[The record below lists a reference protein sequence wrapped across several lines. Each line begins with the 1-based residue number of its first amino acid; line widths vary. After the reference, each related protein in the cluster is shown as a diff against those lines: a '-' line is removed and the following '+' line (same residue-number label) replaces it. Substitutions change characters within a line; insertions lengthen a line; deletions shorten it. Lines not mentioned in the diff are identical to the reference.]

1 MIDWP
6 IISATIFLPLIGSLI
21 IFLIKE
27 DDTTANNIKWAA
39 LWTSIGTFVLSCL
52 IWFQFDHSTS
62 QYQLVEKYK
71 WFNDFNFYYHV
82 GVDGIS
88 LFMILLSTFLTPFC
102 ILASWENIK
111 KRIKEYMIAFLFLE
125 TVMIGMFCSIDI
137 LLFYVF
143 FEAVLIPMFLIIGI
157 WGGERRI
164 YASFK
169 FFLYTLLGSVLMLIA
184 IIFIYQK
191 TNSMNINFLQGNYF
205 FSKKVQI
212 YLWLA
217 FFASF
222 AVKIPM
228 WPFHT
233 WLPDAHVEAPTAGSV
248 ILAGVLLK
256 MGGYGFIRFSLGI
269 LPEASAFFMP
279 LIIILSSIAIIYT
292 SLVALAQEDI
302 KKLIAYSSVA
312 HMGIVTIGIFIVNQQ
327 GLEGAM
333 IQMISHG
340 IVSAALFLCVGV
352 IYDRMHTRN
361 INFYGGLVNKMP
373 KYSIVF
379 MLFVLASIGLPGTSG
394 FIGEFLVILGAFQK
408 NSFIALFA
416 ALGIILGAIYMLYLY
431 KKIIFGTLENEKLK
445 EILDLNLREKLIL
458 YPLVLAVIII
468 GIFPNIFLDPMRMSI
483 EQIIINYEFANGK

>member
-1 MIDWP
+1 MIEWP
-6 IISATIFLPLIGSLI
+6 LISVTIFLPLIGALI

-27 DDTTANNIKWAA
+27 DEVSSNNIKWAA
-39 LWTSIGTFVLSCL
+39 LWTSLGTFILSCL
-52 IWFQFDHSTS
+52 IWWQFDTS
-62 QYQLVEKYK
+62 VGGYQLTEKYK
-71 WFNDFNFYYHV
+71 WFSDFNFFYHV

-88 LFMILLSTFLTPFC
+88 LFMILLSSFLTPFC
-102 ILASWENIK
+102 ILASWINIK
-111 KRIKEYMIAFLFLE
+111 NRIKEYMMAFLFLE
-125 TVMIGMFCSIDI
+125 TVMLGMFSSVDI
-137 LLFYVF
+137 LLFYIF
-143 FEAVLIPMFLIIGI
+143 FESVLIPMFLIIGI

-184 IIFIYQK
+184 IIFIYK
-191 TNSMNINFLQGNYF
+191 ITNSMNIGYLQGNF
-205 FSKKVQI
+205 FTKNVQI

-256 MGGYGFIRFSLGI
+256 MGGYGFIRFSVGM
-269 LPEASAFFMP
+269 LPEANFYFTP
-279 LIIILSSIAIIYT
+279 LIMTLSVIAIIYT
-292 SLVALAQEDI
+292 SLVALVQTDM

-312 HMGIVTIGIFIVNQQ
+312 HMGMVTIGIFLVNQQ

-352 IYDRMHTRN
+352 IYDRMHTRE
-361 INFYGGLVNKMP
+361 ITFYGGLVGKMP
-373 KYSIVF
+373 KYSVAFMIF
-379 MLFVLASIGLPGTSG
+379 MLASVGLPGTSG
-394 FIGEFLVILGAFQK
+394 FIGEFLIILGAFK
-408 NSFIALFA
+408 YNTFIALFA
-416 ALGIILGAIYMLYLY
+416 ATGIILGAVYMLYLY
-431 KKIIFGTLENEKLK
+431 KNIIFGILTNEKLK
-445 EILDLNLREKLIL
+445 DILDLDIREKIIL
-458 YPLVLAVIII
+458 YPLIVLVIFI
-468 GIFPNIFLDPMRMSI
+468 GIFPNIFLDPMRLSI
-483 EQIIINYEFANGK
+483 ELIISNYESVNAS

>member
-1 MIDWP
+1 
-6 IISATIFLPLIGSLI
+6 
-21 IFLIKE
+21 
-27 DDTTANNIKWAA
+27 
-39 LWTSIGTFVLSCL
+39 
-52 IWFQFDHSTS
+52 
-62 QYQLVEKYK
+62 
-71 WFNDFNFYYHV
+71 
-82 GVDGIS
+82 
-88 LFMILLSTFLTPFC
+88 
-102 ILASWENIK
+102 
-111 KRIKEYMIAFLFLE
+111 
-125 TVMIGMFCSIDI
+125 
-137 LLFYVF
+137 
-143 FEAVLIPMFLIIGI
+143 
-157 WGGERRI
+157 
-164 YASFK
+164 
-169 FFLYTLLGSVLMLIA
+169 
-184 IIFIYQK
+184 
-191 TNSMNINFLQGNYF
+191 
-205 FSKKVQI
+205 
-212 YLWLA
+212 
-217 FFASF
+217 
-222 AVKIPM
+222 
-228 WPFHT
+228 
-233 WLPDAHVEAPTAGSV
+233 
-248 ILAGVLLK
+248 
-256 MGGYGFIRFSLGI
+256 
-269 LPEASAFFMP
+269 MP

-373 KYSIVF
+373 KYSVVF